1 MPVGSRRG
9 TLPAGRP
16 RGDMG
21 SKAVFLDRDGTIIED
36 RGYVR
41 DPDDVALLPGAAEA
55 IRKLADAGNLIVV
68 VSNQSGVARGL
79 FDEAALDRV
88 HQRMEELLREHHAPL
103 HGVYYC
109 PYLDGPEAVVDTY
122 RQKSELRKPGDGM
135 LRQAAQELDI
145 DLAKSWMIGD
155 SPTDVQAGAS
165 AGCQTILIQ
174 KNGAVAKLPVA
185 PTHRVKNLAEAASL
199 LANKPKLQAAADKSN
214 AGAGGDRSIQL
225 LEQIC
230 QQIDRAQR
238 SKRQNDFS
246 VMRLI
251 GALLQMFAIVS
262 AVWGVLALVDDATGP
277 AVARFLLAIFLQ
289 ITSLTALAVD
299 RFR

>member
-1 MPVGSRRG
+1 
-9 TLPAGRP
+9 
-16 RGDMG
+16 MG

-41 DPDDVALLPGAAEA
+41 DPDDVTLLPGAGEA
-55 IRKLADAGNLIVV
+55 IRRLADAGNLIVV

-79 FDEAALDRV
+79 FDDATLDRV

-122 RQKSELRKPGDGM
+122 RQKSELRKPADGM

-145 DLAKSWMIGD
+145 DLANSWMIGD

-165 AGCQTILIQ
+165 AGCRTILIQ
-174 KNGAVAKLPVA
+174 QNGAAPKLPVA
-185 PTHRVKNLAEAASL
+185 PTHRVKNLAEAVAL
-199 LANKPKLQAAADKSN
+199 LETKPKAPPPFEKHTATPN
-214 AGAGGDRSIQL
+214 PDRAVQL
-225 LEQIC
+225 LEQIA

-238 SKRQNDFS
+238 TKRQNDFS
-246 VMRLI
+246 VLRLI
-251 GALLQMFAIVS
+251 GALLQMFAIVT
-262 AVWGVLALVDDATGP
+262 AVWGVTAMVDDATGP
-277 AVARFLLAIFLQ
+277 AVARFLLAIYLQ
-289 ITSLTALAVD
+289 LCSVTSLAVD

>member
-1 MPVGSRRG
+1 MS
-9 TLPAGRP
+9 
-16 RGDMG
+16 

-41 DPDDVALLPGAAEA
+41 DPDDVTLLPGAGEA
-55 IRKLADAGNLIVV
+55 IRRLADAGNLIVV

-109 PYLDGPEAVVDTY
+109 PYLDGPEAIVEPY

-135 LRQAAQELDI
+135 LRQAAKELDI

-165 AGCQTILIQ
+165 AGCGTILIQ
-174 KNGAVAKLPVA
+174 QNGTAAKLPVT
-185 PTHRVKNLAEAASL
+185 PTHRVKSLAEAVEL
-199 LANKPKLQAAADKSN
+199 LDSKTKSTN
-214 AGAGGDRSIQL
+214 PVEQPNPGQGSNRTAEL
-225 LEQIC
+225 LEQIS
-230 QQIDRAQR
+230 QQIERTQR
-238 SKRQNDFS
+238 RNRHNDFS
-246 VMRLI
+246 VLRLI

-262 AVWGVLALVDDATGP
+262 GVWGTIALTEGATGD
-277 AVARFLLAIFLQ
+277 AVARILLAIFLQ
-289 ITSLTALAVD
+289 ISSLTALAVD

>member
-1 MPVGSRRG
+1 MS
-9 TLPAGRP
+9 
-16 RGDMG
+16 

-36 RGYVR
+36 HGYVR
-41 DPDDVALLPGAAEA
+41 DPEQVTLLPGAGEA

-79 FDEAALDRV
+79 FDEATLDRV

-109 PYLDGPEAVVDTY
+109 PYLDGPEAVVESY

-135 LRQAAQELDI
+135 LRQAASDLDI
-145 DLAKSWMIGD
+145 DLSQSWMIGD
-155 SPTDVQAGAS
+155 SATDVQAGVR

-174 KNGAVAKLPVA
+174 RNGAVSKLPVN
-185 PTHRVKNLAEAASL
+185 PTHRVKTLAEAAEIL
-199 LANKPKLQAAADKSN
+199 EPKSKTVHPPDAQKQPISSDRTAA
-214 AGAGGDRSIQL
+214 L
-225 LEQIC
+225 LEQIS

-238 SKRQNDFS
+238 TRRQNDFS
-246 VMRLI
+246 VLRLI
-251 GALLQMFAIVS
+251 GALLQMFAIVA
-262 AVWGVLALVDDATGP
+262 AVWGTIALVEDATGF
-277 AVARFLLAIFLQ
+277 AVARILLAIFLQ
-289 ITSLTALAVD
+289 VASLTALAVD

>member
-1 MPVGSRRG
+1 MS
-9 TLPAGRP
+9 
-16 RGDMG
+16 

-55 IRKLADAGNLIVV
+55 IRRLADAGNLIVV
-68 VSNQSGVARGL
+68 VSNQSGVARGM

-88 HQRMEELLREHHAPL
+88 HKRMEELLREHHAPL

-122 RQKSELRKPGDGM
+122 RQKSPLRKPADGM

-145 DLAKSWMIGD
+145 DLTKSWMIGD

-165 AGCQTILIQ
+165 AGCGTILIQ

-185 PTHRVKNLAEAASL
+185 PTHRVKTLAEAAEILESKPNSPNPVEKPGAAPSPDRTAEL
-199 LANKPKLQAAADKSN
+199 LQ
-214 AGAGGDRSIQL
+214 
-225 LEQIC
+225 QIS

-238 SKRQNDFS
+238 TKRQNDFS
-246 VMRLI
+246 VLRLI
-251 GALLQMFAIVS
+251 GALLQMFAIV
-262 AVWGVLALVDDATGP
+262 AAIWGTIALVDDATGP
-277 AVARFLLAIFLQ
+277 AVARILLAVFLQ
-289 ITSLTALAVD
+289 IASLTALAVD